1 MEQFRAVVSESRVQD
16 MKLGRYRW
24 MIENGVVWEWLG
36 LRLFENGLGLIRLRV
51 TWLECSL
58 GLILKFDIFT
68 WNDFGYRDLH
78 LA

>member
-1 MEQFRAVVSESRVQD
+1 
-16 MKLGRYRW
+16 
-24 MIENGVVWEWLG
+24 
-36 LRLFENGLGLIRLRV
+36 LFENGLGLIRLRV